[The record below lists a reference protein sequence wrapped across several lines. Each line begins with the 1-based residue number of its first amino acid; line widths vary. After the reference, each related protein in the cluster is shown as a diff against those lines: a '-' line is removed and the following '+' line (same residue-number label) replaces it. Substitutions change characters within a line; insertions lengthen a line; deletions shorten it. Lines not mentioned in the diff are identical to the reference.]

1 MKMKTGDP
9 KQAII
14 LAVVAI
20 GAIGFLI
27 KTSVSSFG
35 GKISN
40 APMVVKDLKGGDSDA
55 PADPAKANTAKVA
68 TKANEDQPAK
78 SDETPTFE
86 TSRSTISPIRDAFI
100 TPANLNQIQ
109 RMPGNVQNPERITH
123 TGNDSDEVPPK
134 DPGEFERSGPLPKQ
148 KPGTGNSSEPSQGE
162 GDAKDQANGSKGH
175 TIRLSGFVK
184 IGKST
189 AIFDLDGST
198 LSVAIGEAVESGYL
212 LQSVSEDKAV
222 LQRGKNTIVLHMG
235 REVEIK

>member
-40 APMVVKDLKGGDSDA
+40 APMVVKDLKGN
-55 PADPAKANTAKVA
+55 DPDVPTEPSKPTSPKVA
-68 TKANEDQPAK
+68 TKANEDQPVK
-78 SDETPTFE
+78 SEETPNFE

-100 TPANLNQIQ
+100 SPASLNQIQ
-109 RMPGNVQNPERITH
+109 RMPGNVQNPERIIRN
-123 TGNDSDEVPPK
+123 GGDSEEIPPK
-134 DPGEFERSGPLPKQ
+134 DPGEFEHSGPLPRQ
-148 KPGTGNSSEPSQGE
+148 KAGSGNSSEPSQSE
-162 GDAKDQANGSKGH
+162 GDAKDPVNGPKGH

-198 LSVAIGEAVESGYL
+198 LSVAIGEVVESGYV

-222 LQRGKNTIVLHMG
+222 LQRGKNTIVLHIG